1 METRYIK
8 ISKNEDNKIQ
18 YLKEVLSE
26 IPSNTIL
33 YKKLTGLG
41 ATYGELKANRH
52 SIIIEPNVPVIIGK
66 CNDPKHKDDNLFGV
80 YEGIYTEDII
90 KYLEKSK
97 QKHFKILTTP
107 ESFKK
112 VKDAFETMDMD
123 IRFTCFLLFDE
134 CHKVTKDVDYRN
146 DITLPLDDFFD
157 FEKKA
162 LVSATPIEMT
172 DPRFEKQGFQ
182 IIEIEPTFDYTK
194 NILISHTNNVL
205 RDTKDVLSLIRRK
218 NDNDNNQ
225 CNCFFI
231 NSTDVIY
238 SFMKQM
244 KILDD
249 STVFCAPKS
258 VDKLKQLK
266 FKNAYPKWSRD
277 KMKKNNFF
285 TSRFYNAL
293 DIELDEQPDVI
304 IITDIYFAEQTMTD
318 PYSDV
323 IQIVGRFRN
332 GVSNIIHIS
341 NTNQDLPKRSTEE
354 IRQFIRSS
362 EDIYNVL
369 TSYYTTATSKEAR
382 DAYRSA
388 LESLPYNRLLDKNQ
402 NKNWFAID
410 NYINEEILKGNYHDK
425 DSLINAYKSIDAF
438 NVEMMN
444 FYYPLGDKERLKRES
459 KSVSIIEKRK
469 IIVSQLEMLGECN
482 TEMDMEFKRDL
493 IWTDSFIVEAYDCIG
508 KEEIERLNYSQPKIK
523 EAMILKQYKSES
535 QGGETILLIK
545 NSFKIGKKYR
555 LDYIKKEIKRIY
567 ELMEVPPHK
576 AITSR
581 TIDEF
586 FHTDNAWIGKDK
598 AKLIISEKL

>member
-97 QKHFKILTTP
+97 QKHYKILTTP

-382 DAYRSA
+382 DAYRSS

-459 KSVSIIEKRK
+459 KSVSIKEKRK

-523 EAMILKQYKSES
+523 EAMILKQYKSKS

-598 AKLIISEKL
+598 AKLIVSEKL

>member
-459 KSVSIIEKRK
+459 KSVSIKEKRK

-523 EAMILKQYKSES
+523 EAMILKQYKSKS

>member
-97 QKHFKILTTP
+97 QKHYKILTTP

-112 VKDAFETMDMD
+112 VKDAFETIDMD

-459 KSVSIIEKRK
+459 KSVSIKEKRK

-523 EAMILKQYKSES
+523 EAMILKQYKSKS

>member
-523 EAMILKQYKSES
+523 EAMILKQYKSKS

>member
-97 QKHFKILTTP
+97 QKHYKILTTP

-382 DAYRSA
+382 DAYRSS

-410 NYINEEILKGNYHDK
+410 NYINEEILKSNYHDK

-459 KSVSIIEKRK
+459 KSVSIKEKRK

-523 EAMILKQYKSES
+523 EAMILKQYKSKS

>member
-266 FKNAYPKWSRD
+266 LKNAYPKWSRD

-410 NYINEEILKGNYHDK
+410 NYINEEILKSNYHDK

-459 KSVSIIEKRK
+459 KSVSIKEKRK

-523 EAMILKQYKSES
+523 EAMILKQYKSKS

>member
-410 NYINEEILKGNYHDK
+410 NYINEEILKSNYHDK

-459 KSVSIIEKRK
+459 KSVSIKEKRK

-523 EAMILKQYKSES
+523 EAMILKQYKSKS

>member
-97 QKHFKILTTP
+97 QKHYKILTTP

-112 VKDAFETMDMD
+112 VKDAFETIDMD

-493 IWTDSFIVEAYDCIG
+493 IWTDSFLVEAYDCIG

-523 EAMILKQYKSES
+523 EAMILKQYKSKS

>member
-97 QKHFKILTTP
+97 QKHYKILTTP

-112 VKDAFETMDMD
+112 VKDAFETIDMD

-523 EAMILKQYKSES
+523 EAMILKQYKSKS

>member
-244 KILDD
+244 KIQDD

-410 NYINEEILKGNYHDK
+410 NYINEEILKSNYHDK

-459 KSVSIIEKRK
+459 KSVSIKEKRK

-523 EAMILKQYKSES
+523 ETMILKQYKSKS